1 MPMAPTTVGST
12 PYRPLTA
19 PRTGAGWPAH
29 RSPLR
34 HAAHAAGRRRSGTT
48 RALESCSRLGASR
61 PFPQTTRESA
71 PVTTLFA
78 PWQERSRARGARC
91 SLCLDT
97 ARDAAAALSIQSIL
111 RYRRQCS
118 YRLPVFLSPGCSRGG
133 ATCPPPLLL
142 PRCESDQSSSITS
155 ASRPEQASPASQR
168 RPLLIAR
175 SVTLVRSD
183 LFALGGLRRGCCT
196 TPACRLRRRTDSVG
210 A

>member
-1 MPMAPTTVGST
+1 MARLFVTANRSS
-12 PYRPLTA
+12 RPHCDA
-19 PRTGAGWPAH
+19 ADPR
-29 RSPLR
+29 RSPHADHPLDRGRLTNRGEPPFLR
-34 HAAHAAGRRRSGTT
+34 G
-48 RALESCSRLGASR
+48 EP
-61 PFPQTTRESA
+61 PFLQTTRESA